1 MCGAKQSTRRLIGC
15 LLPPLLS
22 SCASLPYVSSDLPN
36 GDHVVTTYVRND
48 ADSARAENLWAAKN
62 ACHGSVALINE
73 QQGADAGGVWTRLFY
88 GCLADGP
95 SGPSGAAATDGS
107 SRP

>member
-1 MCGAKQSTRRLIGC
+1 MQSTRRLIGC
-15 LLPPLLS
+15 LLPLLLS
-22 SCASLPYVSSDLPN
+22 SCASLPYVKSDLPN

-62 ACHGSVALINE
+62 ACRGSVALINE

-88 GCLADGP
+88 GCLADRQ
-95 SGPSGAAATDGS
+95 SVPSGAAAIDGS
-107 SRP
+107 SRR

>member
-1 MCGAKQSTRRLIGC
+1 MCGATQSTQRAICC
-15 LLPPLLS
+15 LLPLLLS
-22 SCASLPYVSSDLPN
+22 SCDSIPYVKSDLPN

-48 ADSARAENLWAAKN
+48 SDAARAENLWAAKN

-73 QQGADAGGVWTRLFY
+73 QQGADAGGVWIRLFY
-88 GCLADGP
+88 GCLADSP
-95 SGPSGAAATDGS
+95 SAPSGAAATDGS